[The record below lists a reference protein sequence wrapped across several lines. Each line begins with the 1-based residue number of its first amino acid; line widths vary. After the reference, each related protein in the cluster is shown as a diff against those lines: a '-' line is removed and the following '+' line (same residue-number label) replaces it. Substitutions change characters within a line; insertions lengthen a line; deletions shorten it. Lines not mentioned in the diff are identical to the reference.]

1 MKQLLLGTLCFLFLL
16 TSSCE
21 SINDDR
27 IPPLAVNIEF
37 SNASI
42 WETCKVTS
50 AFASERFIKELL
62 IPANYPYTAS
72 TYTGF
77 GGVLLVCNIMNVPL
91 AYDLACPVEAKSNI
105 RIYIDREKL
114 QAVCP
119 QCGSHFD
126 VFDTPGYPLSGPA
139 AEKRYALKQYH
150 VYGPNEFGGYTIQ
163 R

>member
-1 MKQLLLGTLCFLFLL
+1 MKHLLLCSLCFLTLL
-16 TSSCE
+16 TTSCE

-37 SNASI
+37 SNAGI
-42 WETCKVTS
+42 WDTYGVSGALKNKS
-50 AFASERFIKELL
+50 FIKENG
-62 IPANYPYTAS
+62 IPSNYPYTAS

-105 RIYIDREKL
+105 RIYIDDEKH

-126 VFDTPGYPLSGPA
+126 VFDTPGYPLSGTA
-139 AEKRYALKQYH
+139 VEKKYALKQYH
-150 VYGPNEFGGYTIQ
+150 VYGPNEFGGYTI
-163 R
+163 RR